1 MFFSPPKAIIRSIAL
16 TKENNMKNI
25 IFVVMIISGALH
37 AQTVSTAK
45 GIEAEFGD
53 PIWVILNHIK
63 ADKRAQFEKFV
74 YEILLPAFKKN
85 AESDPLSRNSL
96 EQTRMLEPRQA
107 NEDGSYTYIWLMDP
121 IIKKANYSYKSIISR
136 VHNPEDTEKHLSM
149 LRECLDSP
157 QVGYRVQQG
166 RW

>member
-1 MFFSPPKAIIRSIAL
+1 
-16 TKENNMKNI
+16 
-25 IFVVMIISGALH
+25 MIISGALH
-37 AQTVSTAK
+37 AQTVSETE
-45 GIEAEFGD
+45 GIDVEFGD

-85 AESDPLSRNSL
+85 AESDPKSKNSL
-96 EQTRMLEPRQA
+96 EQTRMLEPRQV

-121 IIKKANYSYKSIISR
+121 VVKKANYSYKSIISG
-136 VHNPEDTEKHLSM
+136 VHKPEETEKYLSM
-149 LRECLDSP
+149 LSECLDAP
-157 QVGYRVQQG
+157 QVRYLVTQG

>member
-1 MFFSPPKAIIRSIAL
+1 
-16 TKENNMKNI
+16 
-25 IFVVMIISGALH
+25 MIISGALH
-37 AQTVSTAK
+37 AQTVSETE
-45 GIEAEFGD
+45 GIDVEFGD

-121 IIKKANYSYKSIISR
+121 VVKKANYSYKSIISG
-136 VHNPEDTEKHLSM
+136 VHKPEETEKYLSM
-149 LRECLDSP
+149 LSECLDAP
-157 QVGYRVQQG
+157 QVRYLVTQG